1 MIYLFEGNHMKGVF
15 LLKDFSI
22 PQSLLGQ
29 TKYDLVG
36 GDCHFTSKFESKSV
50 LSEPKN
56 IFDGI
61 SLTGKLNFNKVK
73 FKGLDLTEVA
83 NNLDQINNFS
93 DIANLLDLTKTKG
106 ESLIKSI
113 TSNLIIKKGKIRTEN
128 FVAESDNLFLKSK
141 GEYKIKE
148 NKFRFDNN
156 ITFKTKKYKDLP
168 SFLVKFAG
176 TPNNYTT
183 KYDFEDLQN
192 QLISRGI
199 NSLLKNKDGRLKLD
213 LGEINNI
220 IKKDDSIDLNKIID
234 LFTN

>member
-1 MIYLFEGNHMKGVF
+1 INGKLSPFLNIIQFNGNLNSDTIDINDLNKILPQVSFFNKKNNFKKINNFNNIKTFEIYIDSKIKKLILKNETIKNLDFRTIIDDNGIAIKKFKAKYWDGNINLNMIYLFEGNHMKGVF

-83 NNLDQINNFS
+83 NNLDQINNF
-93 DIANLLDLTKTKG
+93 
-106 ESLIKSI
+106 
-113 TSNLIIKKGKIRTEN
+113 
-128 FVAESDNLFLKSK
+128 
-141 GEYKIKE
+141 
-148 NKFRFDNN
+148 
-156 ITFKTKKYKDLP
+156 
-168 SFLVKFAG
+168 
-176 TPNNYTT
+176 
-183 KYDFEDLQN
+183 
-192 QLISRGI
+192 
-199 NSLLKNKDGRLKLD
+199 
-213 LGEINNI
+213 
-220 IKKDDSIDLNKIID
+220 
-234 LFTN
+234 